1 MGADA
6 VKASPCEGQIGAR
19 AVCCAAWDLGNLTER
34 ELRALYLMFKLQTP
48 PANEGAPYSGMAMG
62 CLIGNAYEEKQ
73 GGFSPT
79 KMLKA
84 RFFQPRGFHTIFTFL

>member
-6 VKASPCEGQIGAR
+6 VKASPCEGQIGAC

-48 PANEGAPYSGMAMG
+48 PSNEGAPYSRMAM
-62 CLIGNAYEEKQ
+62 LAYEEEQ
-73 GGFSPT
+73 ERFS
-79 KMLKA
+79 LDNQDA
-84 RFFQPRGFHTIFTFL
+84 EG